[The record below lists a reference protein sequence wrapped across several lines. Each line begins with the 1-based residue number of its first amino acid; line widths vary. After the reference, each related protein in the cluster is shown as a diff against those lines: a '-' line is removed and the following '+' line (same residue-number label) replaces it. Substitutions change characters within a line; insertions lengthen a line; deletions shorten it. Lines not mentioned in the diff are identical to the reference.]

1 MKRPI
6 LIATLGYIIGIVWG
20 LSFKVV
26 LIFCS
31 IIAIC
36 MLIVEK
42 NKNILRIIK
51 LVINKKV
58 TILLLIFII
67 AGFIHIKFLEYD
79 YEKTYISLNN
89 VNIVGTIV
97 SEKKEKQYINE
108 YKLETEKINNIKLKK
123 KFILL
128 TKNKEIEYGN
138 KIKIEGTYIK
148 PSKSRNYKG
157 FDYSNYLKTENIYGT
172 IEQNGKIELI
182 KEKNINYLFMNL
194 YKVKNKIIKNINNK
208 FPEETR
214 GVFLGILLGDKNSVE
229 EDVKQNFS
237 DSSLSHILAVS
248 GTHISY
254 VIICISALL
263 KKIRIPKNIGK
274 VIASFFLFM
283 YLYLV
288 GFSVSATRAVIMST
302 IVTMQMLFYKKQD
315 TITTIAFSSMI
326 ILMNNPYSILN
337 IGFLLSYGGTIGIIV
352 FQNKIFIESE
362 KEDFFRRFKSNLKDI
377 CIVTISAQIIIMPIM
392 IYYFNTISF
401 TFIISNIIA
410 SLIIGPIIMIGLVVI
425 AISFFKIPII
435 SLIIKIYNILIVIL
449 MKTADIISKMP
460 ISKIYLRT
468 PTILEIE
475 IYYIIVISIIIL
487 INIIKSNR
495 KFIKKIIQRKVYYLK
510 NNLINNKNKILI
522 FISIISLISITSIR
536 IPKELKINFIDVGQ
550 GDSCLIT
557 TPQNKKVI
565 VDSGGSENYN
575 VGKNVLLPYL
585 LDKGITKIDYIMI
598 SHFDTDHCKGFEY
611 VLENI
616 KVKNVIISKQIET
629 SENFKQIMQ
638 IIKKKKI
645 KLIVVQKGDKIKL
658 DNFTTVDIISPQSEN
673 LADNMNDNSIVAK
686 FEAYNFSILF
696 TGDASEKIEKEL
708 IREKVNLKSDILKV
722 SHHGSKTGTSEE
734 FLKSV
739 RPKIALIGVGE
750 NNKFGHPTE
759 DVIRRLT
766 ENKVKIYR
774 TDTDGEISIKIKK
787 NKNIKIKK
795 HITN

>member
-6 LIATLGYIIGIVWG
+6 LIAALGYIIGIVWG

-67 AGFIHIKFLEYD
+67 AGFIHIKFLKYD
-79 YEKTYISLNN
+79 YEKIYISLEN

-97 SEKKEKQYINE
+97 SSKKEKQYINE
-108 YKLETEKINNIKLKK
+108 YKIETEKINNIKLKK

-138 KIKIEGTYIK
+138 KIKLEGTYIK
-148 PSKSRNYKG
+148 PSKSRNYRG

-182 KEKNINYLFMNL
+182 KEKNINYFFIIL

-214 GVFLGILLGDKNSVE
+214 GVFLGILLGDKSSIE
-229 EDVKQNFS
+229 ENVRQNFA

-254 VIICISALL
+254 VVICISVLFKKL
-263 KKIRIPKNIGK
+263 KLNKNIRK
-274 VIASFFLFM
+274 VLTSLVLFM

-288 GFSVSATRAVIMST
+288 DFSASATRAVIMSN
-302 IVTMQMLFYKKQD
+302 IVILQMLFYRKQD
-315 TITTIAFSSMI
+315 TITTITFSSII
-326 ILMNNPYSILN
+326 ILINNPYAILN
-337 IGFLLSYGGTIGIIV
+337 IGFLLSYGGTIGIILFV
-352 FQNKIFIESE
+352 NKISIES
-362 KEDFFRRFKSNLKDI
+362 KEDFFQRFKSYLKDI
-377 CIVTISAQIIIMPIM
+377 CIVTISAQTIIMPII

-410 SLIIGPIIMIGLVVI
+410 SLIIGPIIMIGLVII

-435 SLIIKIYNILIVIL
+435 SLIIRFYNILIVIL
-449 MKTADIISKMP
+449 VKTADIISKIP
-460 ISKIYLRT
+460 ISKIYLKT
-468 PTILEIE
+468 PTTLEIIFYYSVVFLIALL
-475 IYYIIVISIIIL
+475 IYIK
-487 INIIKSNR
+487 KSNR
-495 KFIKKIIQRKVYYLK
+495 KFIKKTIQIDIYNLK
-510 NNLINNKNKILI
+510 NFFINNRNKVLI
-522 FISIISLISITSIR
+522 FISIVSLISITSIK

-565 VDSGGSENYN
+565 VDSGGSESYD

-585 LDKGITKIDYIMI
+585 LDKRITKIDYIMI

-616 KVKNVIISKQIET
+616 KVKNVIISKQSET
-629 SENFKQIMQ
+629 SESFKQIMK
-638 IIKKKKI
+638 IIRKKRI
-645 KLIVVQKGDKIKL
+645 NLIIVQKGTKIKI
-658 DNFTTVDIISPQSEN
+658 DNFTTVDILSPQSEN
-673 LADNMNDNSIVAK
+673 IADNMNDNSIVAK

-708 IREKVNLKSDILKV
+708 IKEKINLKSDILKV

-739 RPKIALIGVGE
+739 KPKIALIGVGE
-750 NNKFGHPTE
+750 NNKFGHPTK
-759 DVIRRLT
+759 DVIKRLT
-766 ENKVKIYR
+766 ENKIKIYR
-774 TDTDGEISIKIKK
+774 TDTDGEIRIKIKK
-787 NKNIKIKK
+787 SKNIKIKK

>member
-6 LIATLGYIIGIVWG
+6 LIAALGYIIGIVWG

-67 AGFIHIKFLEYD
+67 AGFIHIKFLKYD
-79 YEKTYISLNN
+79 YEKIYISLEN

-97 SEKKEKQYINE
+97 SSKKEKQYINE
-108 YKLETEKINNIKLKK
+108 YKIETEKINNIKLKK

-138 KIKIEGTYIK
+138 KIKLEGTYIK
-148 PSKSRNYKG
+148 PSESRNYRG
-157 FDYSNYLKTENIYGT
+157 FDYSNHLKTENIYGT

-182 KEKNINYLFMNL
+182 KEKNINYLFINL

-214 GVFLGILLGDKNSVE
+214 GVVLGILLGDKSSIE
-229 EDVKQNFS
+229 EDVRQNFA

-254 VIICISALL
+254 VIICISVLFKKL
-263 KKIRIPKNIGK
+263 KLNKNIRK
-274 VIASFFLFM
+274 VLTSLVLFM

-288 GFSVSATRAVIMST
+288 DFSASATRAVIMSN
-302 IVTMQMLFYKKQD
+302 IVILQMLFYRKQD
-315 TITTIAFSSMI
+315 TITTIAFSSII
-326 ILMNNPYSILN
+326 ILINNPYAILN
-337 IGFLLSYGGTIGIIV
+337 IGFLLSYGGTIGIILFV
-352 FQNKIFIESE
+352 NKISIES
-362 KEDFFRRFKSNLKDI
+362 KEDFFQRFKSYLKDI
-377 CIVTISAQIIIMPIM
+377 CIVTISAQTIIMPII

-410 SLIIGPIIMIGLVVI
+410 SLIIGPIIMIGLVII

-435 SLIIKIYNILIVIL
+435 SLIIRFYNILIVIL
-449 MKTADIISKMP
+449 VKTADIISKIP
-460 ISKIYLRT
+460 ISKIYLKT
-468 PTILEIE
+468 PTTLEIIFYYSVVFLIALL
-475 IYYIIVISIIIL
+475 IYIK
-487 INIIKSNR
+487 KSNR
-495 KFIKKIIQRKVYYLK
+495 KFIKKTIQIDIYNLK
-510 NNLINNKNKILI
+510 NFFINNRNKVLI
-522 FISIISLISITSIR
+522 FISIISLISITSIK

-565 VDSGGSENYN
+565 VDSGGSESYD

-585 LDKGITKIDYIMI
+585 LDKRITKIDYIMI

-611 VLENI
+611 VLENL
-616 KVKNVIISKQIET
+616 KVKNVIISKQSET
-629 SENFKQIMQ
+629 SENFKQIMK
-638 IIKKKKI
+638 IIRKKRI
-645 KLIVVQKGDKIKL
+645 NLIVVQKGSKIKI

-673 LADNMNDNSIVAK
+673 IADNMNDNSIVAK
-686 FEAYNFSILF
+686 LEAYNFSILF

-708 IREKVNLKSDILKV
+708 IKEKINLKSDILKV

-739 RPKIALIGVGE
+739 KPKIALIGVGE

-759 DVIRRLT
+759 DVIKRLT

-774 TDTDGEISIKIKK
+774 TDRNGEISIKIKK

>member
-6 LIATLGYIIGIVWG
+6 LIAALGYIIGIVWG

-42 NKNILRIIK
+42 NKNILRIIN

-67 AGFIHIKFLEYD
+67 AGFIHIKFLKYD
-79 YEKTYISLNN
+79 YEKIYISLEN

-97 SEKKEKQYINE
+97 SSKKEKQYINE
-108 YKLETEKINNIKLKK
+108 YKIETEKINNIKLKK

-138 KIKIEGTYIK
+138 KIRLEGTYIK
-148 PSKSRNYKG
+148 PSKSRNYRG

-182 KEKNINYLFMNL
+182 KEKNINYLFINL

-214 GVFLGILLGDKNSVE
+214 GVVLGILLGDKSSIE
-229 EDVKQNFS
+229 EDVRQNFA

-254 VIICISALL
+254 VVICISVLFKKL
-263 KKIRIPKNIGK
+263 KLNKNIRK
-274 VIASFFLFM
+274 VLTSLVLFM

-288 GFSVSATRAVIMST
+288 DFSVSATRAVIMST
-302 IVTMQMLFYKKQD
+302 IVIMQMLFYRKQD
-315 TITTIAFSSMI
+315 TITTIAFSSII
-326 ILMNNPYSILN
+326 ILINNPYSILN
-337 IGFLLSYGGTIGIIV
+337 IGFLLSYGGTIGIILFV
-352 FQNKIFIESE
+352 NRISIES
-362 KEDFFRRFKSNLKDI
+362 KEDFFQRFKSYLKDI
-377 CIVTISAQIIIMPIM
+377 CIVTISAQTIIMPII

-410 SLIIGPIIMIGLVVI
+410 SLIIGPIIMIGLVII

-435 SLIIKIYNILIVIL
+435 SLIIRFYNILIVIL
-449 MKTADIISKMP
+449 VRTADIISKIPM
-460 ISKIYLRT
+460 SKIYLKT
-468 PTILEIE
+468 PTTLEIIFYYSVVFLIALL
-475 IYYIIVISIIIL
+475 IYIK
-487 INIIKSNR
+487 KSNR
-495 KFIKKIIQRKVYYLK
+495 KFIKKTIQIDIYNLK
-510 NNLINNKNKILI
+510 NFFINNRNKVLI
-522 FISIISLISITSIR
+522 FISIVSLISITSIK

-565 VDSGGSENYN
+565 VDSGGSESYD

-585 LDKGITKIDYIMI
+585 LDKRITKIDYIMI

-616 KVKNVIISKQIET
+616 KVKNVIISKQSET
-629 SENFKQIMQ
+629 SENFKQIMK
-638 IIKKKKI
+638 IIRKKRINLIIVQKETKI
-645 KLIVVQKGDKIKL
+645 KI
-658 DNFTTVDIISPQSEN
+658 DNFTTVDILSPQSEN
-673 LADNMNDNSIVAK
+673 IADNMNDNSIVAK

-708 IREKVNLKSDILKV
+708 IKEKINLKSDILKV

-739 RPKIALIGVGE
+739 KPKIALIGVGE
-750 NNKFGHPTE
+750 NNKFGHPTK
-759 DVIRRLT
+759 DVIKRLT
-766 ENKVKIYR
+766 ENKIKIYR
-774 TDTDGEISIKIKK
+774 TDTDGEIRIKIKK
-787 NKNIKIKK
+787 SKNIKIKK

>member
-6 LIATLGYIIGIVWG
+6 LIAALGYIIGIVWG

-42 NKNILRIIK
+42 NKNILRIIN

-67 AGFIHIKFLEYD
+67 AGFIHIKFLKYD
-79 YEKTYISLNN
+79 YEKIYISLEN

-97 SEKKEKQYINE
+97 SSKKEKQYINE
-108 YKLETEKINNIKLKK
+108 YKIETEKINNIKLKK

-138 KIKIEGTYIK
+138 KIKLEGTYIK
-148 PSKSRNYKG
+148 PSKSRNYRG

-182 KEKNINYLFMNL
+182 KEKNINYLFINL

-214 GVFLGILLGDKNSVE
+214 GVVLGILLGDKSSIE
-229 EDVKQNFS
+229 EDVRQNFA

-254 VIICISALL
+254 VVICISVLFKKL
-263 KKIRIPKNIGK
+263 KLNKNIRK
-274 VIASFFLFM
+274 VLTSLVLFM

-288 GFSVSATRAVIMST
+288 DFSVSATRAVIMST
-302 IVTMQMLFYKKQD
+302 IVIMQMLFYRKQD
-315 TITTIAFSSMI
+315 TITTIAFSSII
-326 ILMNNPYSILN
+326 ILINNPYSILN
-337 IGFLLSYGGTIGIIV
+337 IGFLLSYGGTIGIILFV
-352 FQNKIFIESE
+352 NRISIES
-362 KEDFFRRFKSNLKDI
+362 KEDFFQRFKSYLKDI
-377 CIVTISAQIIIMPIM
+377 CIVTISAQTIIMPII

-410 SLIIGPIIMIGLVVI
+410 SLIIGPIIMIGLVII

-435 SLIIKIYNILIVIL
+435 SLIIRFYNILIVIL
-449 MKTADIISKMP
+449 VRTADIISKIPM
-460 ISKIYLRT
+460 SKIYLKT
-468 PTILEIE
+468 PTTLEIIFYYSVVFLIALL
-475 IYYIIVISIIIL
+475 IYIK
-487 INIIKSNR
+487 KSNR
-495 KFIKKIIQRKVYYLK
+495 KFIKKTIQIDIYNLK
-510 NNLINNKNKILI
+510 NFFINNRNKVLI
-522 FISIISLISITSIR
+522 FISIVSLISITSIK

-565 VDSGGSENYN
+565 VDSGGSESYD

-585 LDKGITKIDYIMI
+585 LDKRITKIDYIMI

-616 KVKNVIISKQIET
+616 KVKNVIISKQSET
-629 SENFKQIMQ
+629 SENFKQIMK
-638 IIKKKKI
+638 IIRKKRINLIIVQKETKI
-645 KLIVVQKGDKIKL
+645 KI
-658 DNFTTVDIISPQSEN
+658 DNFTTVDILSPQSEN
-673 LADNMNDNSIVAK
+673 IADNMNDNSIVAK

-708 IREKVNLKSDILKV
+708 IKEKINLKSDILKV

-739 RPKIALIGVGE
+739 KPKIALIGVGE
-750 NNKFGHPTE
+750 NNKFGHPTK
-759 DVIRRLT
+759 DVIKRLT
-766 ENKVKIYR
+766 ENKIKIYR
-774 TDTDGEISIKIKK
+774 TDTDGEIRIKIKK
-787 NKNIKIKK
+787 SKNIKIKK

>member
-6 LIATLGYIIGIVWG
+6 LIAALGYIIGIVWG

-67 AGFIHIKFLEYD
+67 AGFIHIKFLKYD
-79 YEKTYISLNN
+79 YEKIYISLEN

-97 SEKKEKQYINE
+97 SSKKEKQYINE
-108 YKLETEKINNIKLKK
+108 YKIETEKINNIKLKK

-138 KIKIEGTYIK
+138 KIKLEGTYIK
-148 PSKSRNYKG
+148 PSKSRNYRG

-182 KEKNINYLFMNL
+182 KEKNINYLFINL

-214 GVFLGILLGDKNSVE
+214 GVFLGILLGDKSSIE
-229 EDVKQNFS
+229 EDVRQNFA

-254 VIICISALL
+254 VVICISVLFKKL
-263 KKIRIPKNIGK
+263 KLNKNIRK
-274 VIASFFLFM
+274 VLTSLVLFM

-288 GFSVSATRAVIMST
+288 DFSVSATRAVIMST
-302 IVTMQMLFYKKQD
+302 IVIMQMLFYRKQD
-315 TITTIAFSSMI
+315 TITTIAFSSII
-326 ILMNNPYSILN
+326 ILINNPYSILN
-337 IGFLLSYGGTIGIIV
+337 IGFLLSYGGTIGIILFV
-352 FQNKIFIESE
+352 NRISIES
-362 KEDFFRRFKSNLKDI
+362 KEDFFQRFKSYLKDI
-377 CIVTISAQIIIMPIM
+377 CIVTISAQTIIMPII

-410 SLIIGPIIMIGLVVI
+410 SLIIGPIIMIGLVII

-435 SLIIKIYNILIVIL
+435 SLIIRFYNILLVIL
-449 MKTADIISKMP
+449 VRTADIISKIPM
-460 ISKIYLRT
+460 SKIYLKT
-468 PTILEIE
+468 PTTLEIIFYYSVVFLIALL
-475 IYYIIVISIIIL
+475 IYIK
-487 INIIKSNR
+487 KSNR
-495 KFIKKIIQRKVYYLK
+495 KFIKKTIQIDIYNLK
-510 NNLINNKNKILI
+510 NFFINNRNKVLI
-522 FISIISLISITSIR
+522 FISIVSLISITSIK

-565 VDSGGSENYN
+565 VDSGGSESYD

-585 LDKGITKIDYIMI
+585 LDKRITKIDYIMI

-611 VLENI
+611 VLENL
-616 KVKNVIISKQIET
+616 KVKNVIISKQSET
-629 SENFKQIMQ
+629 SENFKQIMK
-638 IIKKKKI
+638 IIRKKRI
-645 KLIVVQKGDKIKL
+645 NLIVVQKGSKIKI
-658 DNFTTVDIISPQSEN
+658 DNFTTVDIISPHSEN
-673 LADNMNDNSIVAK
+673 IADNMNDNSIVAK
-686 FEAYNFSILF
+686 LEAYNFSILF

-708 IREKVNLKSDILKV
+708 IKEKINLKSDILKV

-739 RPKIALIGVGE
+739 KPKIALIGVGE
-750 NNKFGHPTE
+750 NNKFGHPTK
-759 DVIRRLT
+759 DVIKRLT

-774 TDTDGEISIKIKK
+774 TDTDGEIRIKIKK
-787 NKNIKIKK
+787 SKNIKIKK

>member
-6 LIATLGYIIGIVWG
+6 LIAALGYIIGIVWG

-31 IIAIC
+31 IIAIS

-79 YEKTYISLNN
+79 YEKIYISLEN

-97 SEKKEKQYINE
+97 SSKKEKQYINE
-108 YKLETEKINNIKLKK
+108 YKIETEKINNIKLKK

-138 KIKIEGTYIK
+138 KIKLEGTYIK
-148 PSKSRNYKG
+148 PSKSRNYRG

-182 KEKNINYLFMNL
+182 KEKNTNYLFINL

-208 FPEETR
+208 FPKETR
-214 GVFLGILLGDKNSVE
+214 GVFLGILLGDKNSIE
-229 EDVKQNFS
+229 EDVRQNFA

-254 VIICISALL
+254 VVICISVLFKKL
-263 KKIRIPKNIGK
+263 KLNKNIRK
-274 VIASFFLFM
+274 VLTSLVLFM

-288 GFSVSATRAVIMST
+288 DFSVSATRAVIMSN
-302 IVTMQMLFYKKQD
+302 IVILQMLFYRKQD
-315 TITTIAFSSMI
+315 TITTIALSSII
-326 ILMNNPYSILN
+326 ILINNPYSILN
-337 IGFLLSYGGTIGIIV
+337 IGFLLSYGGTIGIILFV
-352 FQNKIFIESE
+352 NKISIES
-362 KEDFFRRFKSNLKDI
+362 KEVFFQRFKSYLKDI
-377 CIVTISAQIIIMPIM
+377 CIVTISAQTIIIPII

-410 SLIIGPIIMIGLVVI
+410 SLIIGPIIMVGLVII

-435 SLIIKIYNILIVIL
+435 SLIIKIYNILIAIL
-449 MKTADIISKMP
+449 MKTADIISKIP
-460 ISKIYLRT
+460 ISKIYLKT
-468 PTILEIE
+468 PTTLEIIFYYSVVFFIVLL
-475 IYYIIVISIIIL
+475 IYIK
-487 INIIKSNR
+487 KSNR
-495 KFIKKIIQRKVYYLK
+495 KFIKKIIQIDIYNLK
-510 NNLINNKNKILI
+510 SFFINNRNKVLI
-522 FISIISLISITSIR
+522 FISIISLISITSIK

-565 VDSGGSENYN
+565 VDSGGSESYD

-585 LDKGITKIDYIMI
+585 LDKRITNIDYIMI

-616 KVKNVIISKQIET
+616 KVKNVIISKQSEA
-629 SENFKQIMQ
+629 SENFKQIMK
-638 IIKKKKI
+638 IIRKKRI
-645 KLIVVQKGDKIKL
+645 NLIIVQKGSKIKI
-658 DNFTTVDIISPQSEN
+658 DNFTTVNIISPQSEN
-673 LADNMNDNSIVAK
+673 IADNMNDNSIVAK
-686 FEAYNFSILF
+686 LEAYNFSILF

-708 IREKVNLKSDILKV
+708 IKEKINLKSDILKV
-722 SHHGSKTGTSEE
+722 SHHGSRTGTSEE

-739 RPKIALIGVGE
+739 KPKIALIGVGE

-759 DVIRRLT
+759 DVIKRLT

-774 TDTDGEISIKIKK
+774 SDTDGEISIKIKK

>member
-6 LIATLGYIIGIVWG
+6 LIAALGYIIGIVWG

-67 AGFIHIKFLEYD
+67 AGFIHIKFLKYD
-79 YEKTYISLNN
+79 YEKIYISLEN

-97 SEKKEKQYINE
+97 SSKKEKQYINE
-108 YKLETEKINNIKLKK
+108 YKIETEKINNIKLKK

-138 KIKIEGTYIK
+138 KIKLEGTYIK
-148 PSKSRNYKG
+148 PSKSRNYRG

-182 KEKNINYLFMNL
+182 KEKNINYFFIIL

-214 GVFLGILLGDKNSVE
+214 GVFLGILLGDKSSIE
-229 EDVKQNFS
+229 ENVRQNFA

-254 VIICISALL
+254 VVICISVLFKKL
-263 KKIRIPKNIGK
+263 KLNKNIRK
-274 VIASFFLFM
+274 VLTSLVLFM

-288 GFSVSATRAVIMST
+288 DFSASATRAVIMSN
-302 IVTMQMLFYKKQD
+302 IVILQMLFYRKQD
-315 TITTIAFSSMI
+315 TITTITFSSII
-326 ILMNNPYSILN
+326 ILINNPYAILN
-337 IGFLLSYGGTIGIIV
+337 IGFLLSYGGTIGIILFV
-352 FQNKIFIESE
+352 NKISIES
-362 KEDFFRRFKSNLKDI
+362 KEDFFQRFKSYLKDI
-377 CIVTISAQIIIMPIM
+377 CIVTISAQTIIMPII

-410 SLIIGPIIMIGLVVI
+410 SLIIGPIIMIGLVII

-435 SLIIKIYNILIVIL
+435 SLIIRFYNILIVIL
-449 MKTADIISKMP
+449 VKTADIISKIP
-460 ISKIYLRT
+460 ISKIYLKT
-468 PTILEIE
+468 PTTLEIIFYYSVVFLIALL
-475 IYYIIVISIIIL
+475 IYIK
-487 INIIKSNR
+487 KSNR
-495 KFIKKIIQRKVYYLK
+495 KFIKKTIQIDIYNLK
-510 NNLINNKNKILI
+510 DFFINNRNKVLI
-522 FISIISLISITSIR
+522 FISIVSLISITSIK

-565 VDSGGSENYN
+565 VDSGGSESYD

-585 LDKGITKIDYIMI
+585 LDKRITKIDYIMI

-611 VLENI
+611 ILENI
-616 KVKNVIISKQIET
+616 KVKNVIISKQSET
-629 SENFKQIMQ
+629 SENFKQIMK
-638 IIKKKKI
+638 IIRKKRI
-645 KLIVVQKGDKIKL
+645 NLIIVQKGTKIKI
-658 DNFTTVDIISPQSEN
+658 DNFTTVDILSPQSEN
-673 LADNMNDNSIVAK
+673 IADNMNDNSIVAK

-708 IREKVNLKSDILKV
+708 IKEKINLKSDILKV

-739 RPKIALIGVGE
+739 KPKIALIGVGE
-750 NNKFGHPTE
+750 NNKFGHPTK
-759 DVIRRLT
+759 DVIKRLT
-766 ENKVKIYR
+766 ENKIKIYR
-774 TDTDGEISIKIKK
+774 TDTDGEIRIKIKK
-787 NKNIKIKK
+787 SKNIKIKK

>member
-6 LIATLGYIIGIVWG
+6 LIAALGYIIGIVWG

-67 AGFIHIKFLEYD
+67 AGFIHIKFLKYD
-79 YEKTYISLNN
+79 YEKIYISLEN

-97 SEKKEKQYINE
+97 SSKKEKQYINE
-108 YKLETEKINNIKLKK
+108 YKIETEKINNIKLKK

-138 KIKIEGTYIK
+138 KIKLEGTYIK
-148 PSKSRNYKG
+148 PSKSRNYRG

-182 KEKNINYLFMNL
+182 KEKNINYFFIIL

-214 GVFLGILLGDKNSVE
+214 GVFLGILLGDKNSIE
-229 EDVKQNFS
+229 EDVRQNFA

-254 VIICISALL
+254 VVICISVLFKKL
-263 KKIRIPKNIGK
+263 KLNKNIRK
-274 VIASFFLFM
+274 VLTSLVLFM

-288 GFSVSATRAVIMST
+288 DFSASATRAVIMSN
-302 IVTMQMLFYKKQD
+302 IVILQMLFYRKQD
-315 TITTIAFSSMI
+315 TITTIAFSSII
-326 ILMNNPYSILN
+326 ILINNPYAILN
-337 IGFLLSYGGTIGIIV
+337 IGFLLSYGGTIGIILFV
-352 FQNKIFIESE
+352 NKISTES
-362 KEDFFRRFKSNLKDI
+362 KEDFFQRFKSYLKDI
-377 CIVTISAQIIIMPIM
+377 CIVTISAQTIIMPII

-410 SLIIGPIIMIGLVVI
+410 SLIIGPIIMIGLVII

-435 SLIIKIYNILIVIL
+435 SLIIRFYNILIVIL
-449 MKTADIISKMP
+449 VKTADIISKIP
-460 ISKIYLRT
+460 ISKIYLKT
-468 PTILEIE
+468 PTTLEIIFYYSVVFLIALL
-475 IYYIIVISIIIL
+475 IYIK
-487 INIIKSNR
+487 KSNR
-495 KFIKKIIQRKVYYLK
+495 KFIKKTIQIDIYNLK
-510 NNLINNKNKILI
+510 NFFINNRNKVLI
-522 FISIISLISITSIR
+522 FISIVSLISITSIK

-565 VDSGGSENYN
+565 VDSGGSESYD

-585 LDKGITKIDYIMI
+585 LDKRITKIDYIMI

-611 VLENI
+611 VLENL
-616 KVKNVIISKQIET
+616 KVKNVIISKQSET
-629 SENFKQIMQ
+629 SENFKQIMK
-638 IIKKKKI
+638 IIRKKRI
-645 KLIVVQKGDKIKL
+645 NLIVVQKGSKIKI
-658 DNFTTVDIISPQSEN
+658 DNFTTVDIISPHSEN
-673 LADNMNDNSIVAK
+673 IADNMNDNSIVAK
-686 FEAYNFSILF
+686 LEAYNFSILF

-708 IREKVNLKSDILKV
+708 IKEKINLKSDILKV

-739 RPKIALIGVGE
+739 KPKIALIGVGE

-759 DVIRRLT
+759 DVIKRLT

-774 TDTDGEISIKIKK
+774 TDRNGEISIKIKK

>member
-6 LIATLGYIIGIVWG
+6 LIAALGYIIGIVWG

-67 AGFIHIKFLEYD
+67 AGFIHIKFLKYD
-79 YEKTYISLNN
+79 YEKIYISLEN

-97 SEKKEKQYINE
+97 SSKKEKQYINE
-108 YKLETEKINNIKLKK
+108 YKIETEKINNIKLKK

-138 KIKIEGTYIK
+138 KIKLEGTYIK
-148 PSKSRNYKG
+148 PSKSRNYRG

-182 KEKNINYLFMNL
+182 KEKNINYLFINL

-214 GVFLGILLGDKNSVE
+214 GVVLGILLGDKSSIE
-229 EDVKQNFS
+229 EDVRQNFA

-254 VIICISALL
+254 VVICISVLFKKL
-263 KKIRIPKNIGK
+263 KLNKNIRK
-274 VIASFFLFM
+274 VLTSLVLFM

-288 GFSVSATRAVIMST
+288 DFSVSATRAVIMST
-302 IVTMQMLFYKKQD
+302 IVIMQMLFYRKQD
-315 TITTIAFSSMI
+315 TITTIAFSSII
-326 ILMNNPYSILN
+326 ILINNPYSILN
-337 IGFLLSYGGTIGIIV
+337 IGFLLSYGGTIGIILFV
-352 FQNKIFIESE
+352 NRISIES
-362 KEDFFRRFKSNLKDI
+362 KEDFFQRFKSYLKDI
-377 CIVTISAQIIIMPIM
+377 CIVTISAQTIIMPII

-410 SLIIGPIIMIGLVVI
+410 SLIIGPIIMIGLVII

-435 SLIIKIYNILIVIL
+435 SLIIRFYNILIVIL
-449 MKTADIISKMP
+449 VRTADIISKIPM
-460 ISKIYLRT
+460 SKIYLKT
-468 PTILEIE
+468 PTTLEIIFYYSVVFLIALL
-475 IYYIIVISIIIL
+475 IYIK
-487 INIIKSNR
+487 KSNR
-495 KFIKKIIQRKVYYLK
+495 KFIKKTIQIDIYNLK
-510 NNLINNKNKILI
+510 NFFINNRNKVLI
-522 FISIISLISITSIR
+522 FISIVSLISITSIK

-565 VDSGGSENYN
+565 VDSGGSESYD

-585 LDKGITKIDYIMI
+585 LDKRITKIDYIMI

-616 KVKNVIISKQIET
+616 KVKNVIISKQCET
-629 SENFKQIMQ
+629 SENFKQIMK
-638 IIKKKKI
+638 IIRKKRINLIIVQKETKI
-645 KLIVVQKGDKIKL
+645 KI
-658 DNFTTVDIISPQSEN
+658 DNFTTVDILSPQSEN
-673 LADNMNDNSIVAK
+673 IADNMNDNSIVAK

-708 IREKVNLKSDILKV
+708 IKEKINLKSDILKV

-739 RPKIALIGVGE
+739 KPKIALIGVGE
-750 NNKFGHPTE
+750 NNKFGHPTK
-759 DVIRRLT
+759 DVIKRLT
-766 ENKVKIYR
+766 ENKIKIYR
-774 TDTDGEISIKIKK
+774 TDTDGEIRIKIKK
-787 NKNIKIKK
+787 SKNIKIKK

>member
-6 LIATLGYIIGIVWG
+6 LIAALGYIIGIVWG

-67 AGFIHIKFLEYD
+67 AGFIHIKFLKYD
-79 YEKTYISLNN
+79 YEKIYISLEN

-97 SEKKEKQYINE
+97 SSKKEKQYINE
-108 YKLETEKINNIKLKK
+108 YKIETEKINNIKLKK

-138 KIKIEGTYIK
+138 KIKLEGTYIK
-148 PSKSRNYKG
+148 PSKSRNYRG

-182 KEKNINYLFMNL
+182 KEKNINYLFINL

-214 GVFLGILLGDKNSVE
+214 GVVLGILLGDKSSIE
-229 EDVKQNFS
+229 EDVRQNFA

-254 VIICISALL
+254 VVICISVLFKKL
-263 KKIRIPKNIGK
+263 KLNKNIRK
-274 VIASFFLFM
+274 VLTSLVLFM

-288 GFSVSATRAVIMST
+288 DFSVSATRAVIMST
-302 IVTMQMLFYKKQD
+302 IVIMQMLFYRKQD
-315 TITTIAFSSMI
+315 TITTIAFSSII
-326 ILMNNPYSILN
+326 ILINNPYSILN
-337 IGFLLSYGGTIGIIV
+337 IGFLLSYGGTIGIILFV
-352 FQNKIFIESE
+352 NRISIES
-362 KEDFFRRFKSNLKDI
+362 KEDFFQRFKRYLKDI
-377 CIVTISAQIIIMPIM
+377 CIVTISAQTIIMPII

-410 SLIIGPIIMIGLVVI
+410 SLIIGPIIMIGLVII

-435 SLIIKIYNILIVIL
+435 SLIIRFYNILIVIL
-449 MKTADIISKMP
+449 VRTADIISKIPM
-460 ISKIYLRT
+460 SKIYLKT
-468 PTILEIE
+468 PTTLEIIFYYSVVFLIALL
-475 IYYIIVISIIIL
+475 IYIK
-487 INIIKSNR
+487 KSNR
-495 KFIKKIIQRKVYYLK
+495 KFIKKTIQIDIYNLK
-510 NNLINNKNKILI
+510 NFFINNRNKVLI
-522 FISIISLISITSIR
+522 FISIVSLISITSIK

-565 VDSGGSENYN
+565 VDSGGSESYD

-585 LDKGITKIDYIMI
+585 LDKRITKIDYIMI

-616 KVKNVIISKQIET
+616 KVKNVIISKQSET
-629 SENFKQIMQ
+629 SENFKQIMK
-638 IIKKKKI
+638 IIRKKRI
-645 KLIVVQKGDKIKL
+645 NLIIVQKGSKIKI
-658 DNFTTVDIISPQSEN
+658 DNFTTVDILSPQSEN
-673 LADNMNDNSIVAK
+673 IADNMNDNSIVAK

-708 IREKVNLKSDILKV
+708 IKEKINLKSDILKV

-739 RPKIALIGVGE
+739 KPKIALIGVGE
-750 NNKFGHPTE
+750 NNKFGHPTK
-759 DVIRRLT
+759 DVIKRLT
-766 ENKVKIYR
+766 ENKIKIYR
-774 TDTDGEISIKIKK
+774 TDTDGEIRIKIKK
-787 NKNIKIKK
+787 SKNIKIKK

>member
-6 LIATLGYIIGIVWG
+6 LIAALGYIIGIVWG

-42 NKNILRIIK
+42 NKNILRIIN

-67 AGFIHIKFLEYD
+67 AGFIHIKFLKYD
-79 YEKTYISLNN
+79 YEKIYISLEN

-97 SEKKEKQYINE
+97 SSKKEKQYINE
-108 YKLETEKINNIKLKK
+108 YKIETEKINNIKLKK

-138 KIKIEGTYIK
+138 KIKLEGTYIK
-148 PSKSRNYKG
+148 PSKSRNYRG

-182 KEKNINYLFMNL
+182 KEKNINYLFINL

-214 GVFLGILLGDKNSVE
+214 GVFLGILLGDKSSIE
-229 EDVKQNFS
+229 EDVRQNFA

-254 VIICISALL
+254 VVICISVLFKKL
-263 KKIRIPKNIGK
+263 KLNKNIRK
-274 VIASFFLFM
+274 VLTSLVLFM

-288 GFSVSATRAVIMST
+288 DFSASATRAVIMSN
-302 IVTMQMLFYKKQD
+302 IVILQMLFYRKQD
-315 TITTIAFSSMI
+315 TITTIAFSSII
-326 ILMNNPYSILN
+326 ILINNPYSILN
-337 IGFLLSYGGTIGIIV
+337 IGFLLSYGGTIGIILFV
-352 FQNKIFIESE
+352 NRISIES
-362 KEDFFRRFKSNLKDI
+362 KEDFFQRFKSYLKDI
-377 CIVTISAQIIIMPIM
+377 CIVTISAQTIIMPII

-410 SLIIGPIIMIGLVVI
+410 SLIIGPIIMIGLVIIV
-425 AISFFKIPII
+425 ISFFKIPII
-435 SLIIKIYNILIVIL
+435 SLIIRFYNILIVIL
-449 MKTADIISKMP
+449 VRTADIISKIPM
-460 ISKIYLRT
+460 SKIYLKT
-468 PTILEIE
+468 PTTLEIIFYYSVVFLIALL
-475 IYYIIVISIIIL
+475 IYIK
-487 INIIKSNR
+487 KSNR
-495 KFIKKIIQRKVYYLK
+495 KFIKKTIQIDIYNLK
-510 NNLINNKNKILI
+510 NFFINNRNKVLI
-522 FISIISLISITSIR
+522 FISIVSLISITSIK

-565 VDSGGSENYN
+565 VDSGGSESYD

-585 LDKGITKIDYIMI
+585 LDKRITKIDYIMI

-616 KVKNVIISKQIET
+616 KVKNVIISKQSET
-629 SENFKQIMQ
+629 SENFKQIMK
-638 IIKKKKI
+638 IIRKKRINLIIVQKETKI
-645 KLIVVQKGDKIKL
+645 KI
-658 DNFTTVDIISPQSEN
+658 DNFTTVDILSPQSEN
-673 LADNMNDNSIVAK
+673 IADNMNDNSIVAK

-708 IREKVNLKSDILKV
+708 IKEKINLKSDILKV

-739 RPKIALIGVGE
+739 KPKIALIGVGE

-759 DVIRRLT
+759 DVIKRLT

-774 TDTDGEISIKIKK
+774 TDRNGEISIKIKK

>member
-6 LIATLGYIIGIVWG
+6 LIAALGYIIGIVWG

-42 NKNILRIIK
+42 NKNILRIIN

-67 AGFIHIKFLEYD
+67 AGFIHIKFLKYD
-79 YEKTYISLNN
+79 YEKIYISLEN

-97 SEKKEKQYINE
+97 SSKKEKQYINE
-108 YKLETEKINNIKLKK
+108 YKIETEKINNIKLKK

-138 KIKIEGTYIK
+138 KIKLEGTYIK

-182 KEKNINYLFMNL
+182 KEKNINYFFIIL

-214 GVFLGILLGDKNSVE
+214 GLFLGILLGDKSSIE
-229 EDVKQNFS
+229 ENVRQNFA

-254 VIICISALL
+254 VVICISVLFKKL
-263 KKIRIPKNIGK
+263 KLNKNIRK
-274 VIASFFLFM
+274 VLTSLVLFM

-288 GFSVSATRAVIMST
+288 DFSVSATRAVIMST
-302 IVTMQMLFYKKQD
+302 IVIMQMLFYRKQD
-315 TITTIAFSSMI
+315 TITTIAFSSII
-326 ILMNNPYSILN
+326 ILINNPYSILN
-337 IGFLLSYGGTIGIIV
+337 IGFLLSYGGTIGIILFV
-352 FQNKIFIESE
+352 NRISIES
-362 KEDFFRRFKSNLKDI
+362 KEDFFQRFKSYLKDI
-377 CIVTISAQIIIMPIM
+377 CIVTISAQTIIMPII

-410 SLIIGPIIMIGLVVI
+410 SLIIGPIIMIGLVII

-435 SLIIKIYNILIVIL
+435 SLIIRFYNILIVIL
-449 MKTADIISKMP
+449 VRTADIISKIPM
-460 ISKIYLRT
+460 SKIYLKT
-468 PTILEIE
+468 PTTLEIIFYYSVVFLIALL
-475 IYYIIVISIIIL
+475 IYIK
-487 INIIKSNR
+487 KSNR
-495 KFIKKIIQRKVYYLK
+495 KFIKKTIQIDIYNLK
-510 NNLINNKNKILI
+510 NFFINNRNKVLI
-522 FISIISLISITSIR
+522 FISIVSLISITSIK

-565 VDSGGSENYN
+565 VDSGGSESYD

-585 LDKGITKIDYIMI
+585 LDKRITKIDYIMI

-616 KVKNVIISKQIET
+616 KVKNVIISKQSET
-629 SENFKQIMQ
+629 SENFKQIMK
-638 IIKKKKI
+638 IIRKKRI
-645 KLIVVQKGDKIKL
+645 NLIIVQKGTKIKI
-658 DNFTTVDIISPQSEN
+658 DNFTTVDILSPQSEN
-673 LADNMNDNSIVAK
+673 IADNMNDNSIVAK

-708 IREKVNLKSDILKV
+708 IKEKINLKSDILKV

-739 RPKIALIGVGE
+739 KPKIALIGVGE
-750 NNKFGHPTE
+750 NNKFGHPTK
-759 DVIRRLT
+759 DVIKRLT
-766 ENKVKIYR
+766 ENKIKIYR
-774 TDTDGEISIKIKK
+774 TDTDGEIRIKIKK
-787 NKNIKIKK
+787 SKNIKIKK

>member
-6 LIATLGYIIGIVWG
+6 LIAALGYIIGIVWG

-67 AGFIHIKFLEYD
+67 AGFIHIKFLKYD
-79 YEKTYISLNN
+79 YEKIYISLEN

-97 SEKKEKQYINE
+97 SSKKEKQYINE
-108 YKLETEKINNIKLKK
+108 YKIETEKINNIKLKK

-138 KIKIEGTYIK
+138 KIKLEGTYIK
-148 PSKSRNYKG
+148 PSKSRNYRG

-182 KEKNINYLFMNL
+182 KEKNINYLFINL

-214 GVFLGILLGDKNSVE
+214 GVFLGILLGDKSSIE
-229 EDVKQNFS
+229 EDVRQNFA

-254 VIICISALL
+254 VVICISVLFKKL
-263 KKIRIPKNIGK
+263 KLNKNIRK
-274 VIASFFLFM
+274 VLTSLVLFM

-288 GFSVSATRAVIMST
+288 DFSVSATRAVIMST
-302 IVTMQMLFYKKQD
+302 IVIMQMLFYRKQD
-315 TITTIAFSSMI
+315 TITTIAFSSII
-326 ILMNNPYSILN
+326 ILINNPYSILN
-337 IGFLLSYGGTIGIIV
+337 IGFLLSYGGTIGIILFV
-352 FQNKIFIESE
+352 NRISIES
-362 KEDFFRRFKSNLKDI
+362 KEDFFQRFKSYLKDI
-377 CIVTISAQIIIMPIM
+377 CIVTISAQTIIMPII

-410 SLIIGPIIMIGLVVI
+410 SLIIGPIIMIGLVII

-435 SLIIKIYNILIVIL
+435 SLIIRFYNILIVIL
-449 MKTADIISKMP
+449 VRTADIISKIPM
-460 ISKIYLRT
+460 SKIYLKT
-468 PTILEIE
+468 PTTLEIMFYYSVVFLIALF
-475 IYYIIVISIIIL
+475 IYIK
-487 INIIKSNR
+487 KSNR
-495 KFIKKIIQRKVYYLK
+495 KFIKKTIQIDIYNLK
-510 NNLINNKNKILI
+510 NFFINNRNKVLI
-522 FISIISLISITSIR
+522 FISIVSLISITSIK

-565 VDSGGSENYN
+565 VDSGGSESYD

-585 LDKGITKIDYIMI
+585 LDKRITKIDYIMI

-616 KVKNVIISKQIET
+616 KVKNVIISKQSET
-629 SENFKQIMQ
+629 SENFKQIMK
-638 IIKKKKI
+638 IIRKKRINLIIVQKETKI
-645 KLIVVQKGDKIKL
+645 KI
-658 DNFTTVDIISPQSEN
+658 DNFTTVDILSPQSEN
-673 LADNMNDNSIVAK
+673 IADNMNDNSIVAK

-708 IREKVNLKSDILKV
+708 IKEKINLKSDILKV

-739 RPKIALIGVGE
+739 KPKIALIGVGE
-750 NNKFGHPTE
+750 NNKFGHPTK
-759 DVIRRLT
+759 DVIKRLT
-766 ENKVKIYR
+766 ENKIKIYR
-774 TDTDGEISIKIKK
+774 TDTDGEIRIKIKK
-787 NKNIKIKK
+787 SKNIKIKK

>member
-6 LIATLGYIIGIVWG
+6 LIAALGYIIGIVWG
-20 LSFKVV
+20 LYFKVV

-67 AGFIHIKFLEYD
+67 AGFIHIKFLKYD
-79 YEKTYISLNN
+79 YEKIYISLEN

-97 SEKKEKQYINE
+97 SSKKEKQYINE
-108 YKLETEKINNIKLKK
+108 YKIETEKINNIKLKK

-138 KIKIEGTYIK
+138 KIRLEGTYIK
-148 PSKSRNYKG
+148 PSKSRNYRG

-182 KEKNINYLFMNL
+182 KEKNINYLFINL

-214 GVFLGILLGDKNSVE
+214 GVFLGILLGDKNSIE
-229 EDVKQNFS
+229 EDVRQNFA

-254 VIICISALL
+254 VVICISVLFKKL
-263 KKIRIPKNIGK
+263 KLNKNIRK
-274 VIASFFLFM
+274 VLTSLVLFM

-288 GFSVSATRAVIMST
+288 DFSVSATRAVIMST
-302 IVTMQMLFYKKQD
+302 IVIMQMLFYRKQD
-315 TITTIAFSSMI
+315 TITTIAFSSII
-326 ILMNNPYSILN
+326 ILINNPYSILN
-337 IGFLLSYGGTIGIIV
+337 IGFLLSYGGTIGIILFV
-352 FQNKIFIESE
+352 NRISIES
-362 KEDFFRRFKSNLKDI
+362 KEDFFQRFKSYLKDI
-377 CIVTISAQIIIMPIM
+377 CIVTISAQTIIMPII

-410 SLIIGPIIMIGLVVI
+410 SLIIGPIIMIGLVII

-435 SLIIKIYNILIVIL
+435 SLIIRFYNILIVIL
-449 MKTADIISKMP
+449 VRTADIISKIPM
-460 ISKIYLRT
+460 SKIYLKT
-468 PTILEIE
+468 PTTLEIIFYYSVVFLIALL
-475 IYYIIVISIIIL
+475 IYIK
-487 INIIKSNR
+487 KSNR
-495 KFIKKIIQRKVYYLK
+495 KFIKKTIQIDIYNLK
-510 NNLINNKNKILI
+510 NFFINNRNKVLI
-522 FISIISLISITSIR
+522 FISIVSLISITSIK

-565 VDSGGSENYN
+565 VDSGGSESYD

-585 LDKGITKIDYIMI
+585 LDKRITKIDYIMI

-616 KVKNVIISKQIET
+616 KVKNVIISKQSET
-629 SENFKQIMQ
+629 SENFKQIMK
-638 IIKKKKI
+638 IIRKKRINLIIVQKETKI
-645 KLIVVQKGDKIKL
+645 KI
-658 DNFTTVDIISPQSEN
+658 DNFTTVDILSPQSEN
-673 LADNMNDNSIVAK
+673 IADNMNDNSIVAK

-708 IREKVNLKSDILKV
+708 IKEKINLKSDILKV

-739 RPKIALIGVGE
+739 KPKIALIGVGE
-750 NNKFGHPTE
+750 NNKFGHPTK
-759 DVIRRLT
+759 DVIKRLT
-766 ENKVKIYR
+766 ENKIKIYR
-774 TDTDGEISIKIKK
+774 TDTDGEIRIKIKK
-787 NKNIKIKK
+787 SKNIKIKK

>member
-6 LIATLGYIIGIVWG
+6 LIAALGYIIGIVWG

-42 NKNILRIIK
+42 NKNILRIIN

-67 AGFIHIKFLEYD
+67 AGFIHIKFLKYD
-79 YEKTYISLNN
+79 YEKIYISLEN

-97 SEKKEKQYINE
+97 SSKKEKQYINE
-108 YKLETEKINNIKLKK
+108 YKIETEKINNIKLKK

-138 KIKIEGTYIK
+138 KIKLEGTYIK
-148 PSKSRNYKG
+148 PSKSRNYRG

-182 KEKNINYLFMNL
+182 KEKNINYLFINL

-214 GVFLGILLGDKNSVE
+214 GVVLGILLGDKSSIE
-229 EDVKQNFS
+229 EDVRQNFA

-254 VIICISALL
+254 VVICISVLFKKL
-263 KKIRIPKNIGK
+263 KLNKNIRK
-274 VIASFFLFM
+274 VLTSLVLFM

-288 GFSVSATRAVIMST
+288 DFSVSATRAVIMST
-302 IVTMQMLFYKKQD
+302 IVIMQMLFYRKQD
-315 TITTIAFSSMI
+315 TITTIAFSSII
-326 ILMNNPYSILN
+326 ILINNPYSILN
-337 IGFLLSYGGTIGIIV
+337 IGFLLSYGGTIGIILFV
-352 FQNKIFIESE
+352 NRISIES
-362 KEDFFRRFKSNLKDI
+362 KEDFFQRFKSYLKDI
-377 CIVTISAQIIIMPIM
+377 CIVTISAQTIIMPII

-410 SLIIGPIIMIGLVVI
+410 SLIIGPIIMIGLVII

-435 SLIIKIYNILIVIL
+435 SLIIRFYNILIVIL
-449 MKTADIISKMP
+449 VRTADIISKIPM
-460 ISKIYLRT
+460 SKIYLKT
-468 PTILEIE
+468 PTTLEIIFYYSVVFLIALL
-475 IYYIIVISIIIL
+475 IYIK
-487 INIIKSNR
+487 KSNR
-495 KFIKKIIQRKVYYLK
+495 KFIKKTIQIDIYNLK
-510 NNLINNKNKILI
+510 NFFINNRNKVLI
-522 FISIISLISITSIR
+522 FISIVSLISITSIK

-565 VDSGGSENYN
+565 VDSGGSESYD

-585 LDKGITKIDYIMI
+585 LDKRITKIDYIMI

-616 KVKNVIISKQIET
+616 KVKNVIISKQSET
-629 SENFKQIMQ
+629 SENFKQIMK
-638 IIKKKKI
+638 IIRKKRINLIIVQKETKI
-645 KLIVVQKGDKIKL
+645 KI
-658 DNFTTVDIISPQSEN
+658 DNFTTVDILSPQSESI
-673 LADNMNDNSIVAK
+673 ADNMNDNSIVAK

-708 IREKVNLKSDILKV
+708 IKEKINLKSDILKV

-739 RPKIALIGVGE
+739 KPKIALIGVGE
-750 NNKFGHPTE
+750 NNKFGHPTK
-759 DVIRRLT
+759 DVIKRLT
-766 ENKVKIYR
+766 ENKIKIYR
-774 TDTDGEISIKIKK
+774 TDTDGEIRIKIKK
-787 NKNIKIKK
+787 SKNIKIKK

>member
-6 LIATLGYIIGIVWG
+6 LIAALGYIIGIVWG

-67 AGFIHIKFLEYD
+67 AGFIHIKFLKYD
-79 YEKTYISLNN
+79 YEKIYISLEN

-97 SEKKEKQYINE
+97 SSKKEKQYINE
-108 YKLETEKINNIKLKK
+108 YKIETEKINNIKLKK

-138 KIKIEGTYIK
+138 KIKLEGTYIK
-148 PSKSRNYKG
+148 PSKSRNYRG

-182 KEKNINYLFMNL
+182 KEKNINYFFIIL

-214 GVFLGILLGDKNSVE
+214 GVFLGILLGDKNSIE
-229 EDVKQNFS
+229 EDVRQNFA

-254 VIICISALL
+254 VVICISVLFKKL
-263 KKIRIPKNIGK
+263 KLNKNIRK
-274 VIASFFLFM
+274 VLTSLVLFM

-288 GFSVSATRAVIMST
+288 DFSVSATRAVIMST
-302 IVTMQMLFYKKQD
+302 IVIMQMLFYRKQD
-315 TITTIAFSSMI
+315 TITTIAFSSII
-326 ILMNNPYSILN
+326 ILINNPYSILN
-337 IGFLLSYGGTIGIIV
+337 IGFLLSYGGTIGIILFV
-352 FQNKIFIESE
+352 NRISIES
-362 KEDFFRRFKSNLKDI
+362 KEDFFQRFKSYLKDI
-377 CIVTISAQIIIMPIM
+377 CIVTISAQTIIMPII

-410 SLIIGPIIMIGLVVI
+410 SLIIGPIIMIGLVII

-435 SLIIKIYNILIVIL
+435 SLIIRFYNILIVIL
-449 MKTADIISKMP
+449 VKTADIISKIP
-460 ISKIYLRT
+460 ISKIYLKT
-468 PTILEIE
+468 PTTLEIIFYYSVVFLIALL
-475 IYYIIVISIIIL
+475 IYIK
-487 INIIKSNR
+487 KSNR
-495 KFIKKIIQRKVYYLK
+495 KFIKKTIQIDIYNLK
-510 NNLINNKNKILI
+510 NFFINNRNKVLI
-522 FISIISLISITSIR
+522 FISIVSLISITSIK

-565 VDSGGSENYN
+565 VDSGGSESYD

-585 LDKGITKIDYIMI
+585 LDKRITKIDYIMI

-616 KVKNVIISKQIET
+616 KVKNVIISKQSET
-629 SENFKQIMQ
+629 SENFKQIMK
-638 IIKKKKI
+638 IIRKKRINLIIVQKETKI
-645 KLIVVQKGDKIKL
+645 KI
-658 DNFTTVDIISPQSEN
+658 DNFTTVDILSPQSEN
-673 LADNMNDNSIVAK
+673 IADNMNDNSIVAK

-708 IREKVNLKSDILKV
+708 IKEKINLKSDILKV

-739 RPKIALIGVGE
+739 KPKIALIGVGE

-759 DVIRRLT
+759 DVIKRLT
-766 ENKVKIYR
+766 ENKIKIYR
-774 TDTDGEISIKIKK
+774 TDTDGEIRIKIKK
-787 NKNIKIKK
+787 SKNIKIKK

>member
-6 LIATLGYIIGIVWG
+6 LIAALGYIIGIVWG

-67 AGFIHIKFLEYD
+67 AGFIHIKFLKYD
-79 YEKTYISLNN
+79 YEKIYISLEN

-97 SEKKEKQYINE
+97 SSKKEKQYINE
-108 YKLETEKINNIKLKK
+108 YKIETEKINNIKLKK

-138 KIKIEGTYIK
+138 KIKLEGTYIK
-148 PSKSRNYKG
+148 PSKSRNYRG

-182 KEKNINYLFMNL
+182 KEKNINYFFIIL

-214 GVFLGILLGDKNSVE
+214 GVFLGILLGDKNSIE
-229 EDVKQNFS
+229 EDVRQNFA

-254 VIICISALL
+254 VVICISVLFKKL
-263 KKIRIPKNIGK
+263 KLNKNIRK
-274 VIASFFLFM
+274 VLTSLVLFM

-288 GFSVSATRAVIMST
+288 DFSASATRAVIMSN
-302 IVTMQMLFYKKQD
+302 IVILQMLFYRKQD
-315 TITTIAFSSMI
+315 TITTIAFSSII
-326 ILMNNPYSILN
+326 ILINNPYSILN
-337 IGFLLSYGGTIGIIV
+337 IGFLLSYGGTIGIILFV
-352 FQNKIFIESE
+352 NRISIES
-362 KEDFFRRFKSNLKDI
+362 KEDFFQRFKSYLKDI
-377 CIVTISAQIIIMPIM
+377 CIVTISAQTIIMPII

-410 SLIIGPIIMIGLVVI
+410 SLIIGPIIMIGLVII

-435 SLIIKIYNILIVIL
+435 SLIIRFYNILIVIL
-449 MKTADIISKMP
+449 VKTADIISKIP
-460 ISKIYLRT
+460 ISKIYLKT
-468 PTILEIE
+468 PTTLEIIFYYSVVFLIALL
-475 IYYIIVISIIIL
+475 IYIK
-487 INIIKSNR
+487 KSNR
-495 KFIKKIIQRKVYYLK
+495 KFIKKTIQIDIYNLK
-510 NNLINNKNKILI
+510 NFFINNRNKVLI
-522 FISIISLISITSIR
+522 FISIVSLISITSIK

-565 VDSGGSENYN
+565 VDSGGSESYD

-585 LDKGITKIDYIMI
+585 LDKRITKIDYIMI

-611 VLENI
+611 VLENL
-616 KVKNVIISKQIET
+616 KVKNVIISKQSET
-629 SENFKQIMQ
+629 SENFKQIMK
-638 IIKKKKI
+638 IIRKKRI
-645 KLIVVQKGDKIKL
+645 NLIVVQKGTKIKI
-658 DNFTTVDIISPQSEN
+658 DNFTTVDILSPQSEN
-673 LADNMNDNSIVAK
+673 IADNMNDNSIVAK

-708 IREKVNLKSDILKV
+708 IKEKINLKSDILKV

-739 RPKIALIGVGE
+739 KPKIALIGVGE

-759 DVIRRLT
+759 DVIKRLT
-766 ENKVKIYR
+766 ENKIKIYR
-774 TDTDGEISIKIKK
+774 TDTDGEIRIKIKK
-787 NKNIKIKK
+787 SKNIKIKK

>member
-6 LIATLGYIIGIVWG
+6 LIAALGYIIGIVWG

-42 NKNILRIIK
+42 NKNILRIIN

-67 AGFIHIKFLEYD
+67 AGFIHIKFLKYD
-79 YEKTYISLNN
+79 YEKIYISLEN

-97 SEKKEKQYINE
+97 SSKKEKQYINE
-108 YKLETEKINNIKLKK
+108 YKIETEKINNIKLKK

-138 KIKIEGTYIK
+138 KIKLEGTYIK

-182 KEKNINYLFMNL
+182 KEKNINYFFIIL

-214 GVFLGILLGDKNSVE
+214 GLFLGILLGDKSSIE
-229 EDVKQNFS
+229 ENVRQNFA

-254 VIICISALL
+254 VVICISVLFKKL
-263 KKIRIPKNIGK
+263 KLNKNIRK
-274 VIASFFLFM
+274 VLTSLVLFM

-288 GFSVSATRAVIMST
+288 DFSVSATRAVIMST
-302 IVTMQMLFYKKQD
+302 IVIMQMLFYRKQD
-315 TITTIAFSSMI
+315 TITTIAFSSII
-326 ILMNNPYSILN
+326 ILINNPYSILN
-337 IGFLLSYGGTIGIIV
+337 IGFLLSYGGTIGIILFV
-352 FQNKIFIESE
+352 NRISIES
-362 KEDFFRRFKSNLKDI
+362 KEDFFQRFKSYLKDI
-377 CIVTISAQIIIMPIM
+377 CIVTISAQTIIMPII

-410 SLIIGPIIMIGLVVI
+410 SLIIGPIIMIGLVII

-435 SLIIKIYNILIVIL
+435 SLIIRFYNILIVIL
-449 MKTADIISKMP
+449 VRTADIISKIPM
-460 ISKIYLRT
+460 SKIYLKT
-468 PTILEIE
+468 PTTLEIIFYYSVVFLIALL
-475 IYYIIVISIIIL
+475 IYIK
-487 INIIKSNR
+487 KSNR
-495 KFIKKIIQRKVYYLK
+495 KFIKKTIQIDIYNLK
-510 NNLINNKNKILI
+510 NFFINNRNKVLI
-522 FISIISLISITSIR
+522 FISIVILISITSIK

-565 VDSGGSENYN
+565 VDSGGSESYD

-585 LDKGITKIDYIMI
+585 LDKRITKIDYIMI

-616 KVKNVIISKQIET
+616 KVKNVIISKQCET
-629 SENFKQIMQ
+629 SENFKQIMK
-638 IIKKKKI
+638 IIRKKRINLIIVQKETKI
-645 KLIVVQKGDKIKL
+645 KI
-658 DNFTTVDIISPQSEN
+658 DNFTTVDILSPQSEN
-673 LADNMNDNSIVAK
+673 IADNMNDNSIVAK

-708 IREKVNLKSDILKV
+708 IKEKINLKSDILKV

-739 RPKIALIGVGE
+739 KPKIALIGVGE
-750 NNKFGHPTE
+750 NNKFGHPTK
-759 DVIRRLT
+759 DVIKRLT
-766 ENKVKIYR
+766 ENKIKIYR
-774 TDTDGEISIKIKK
+774 TDTDGEIRIKIKK
-787 NKNIKIKK
+787 SKNIKIKK

>member
-6 LIATLGYIIGIVWG
+6 LIAALGYIIGIVWG

-58 TILLLIFII
+58 TILLFIFII
-67 AGFIHIKFLEYD
+67 AGFIHIKFLKYD
-79 YEKTYISLNN
+79 YEKIYISLEN

-97 SEKKEKQYINE
+97 SSKKEKQYINE
-108 YKLETEKINNIKLKK
+108 YKIETEKINNIKLKK

-138 KIKIEGTYIK
+138 KIKLEGTYIK

-172 IEQNGKIELI
+172 IEQNGKIELV
-182 KEKNINYLFMNL
+182 KEKNINYLFINL

-214 GVFLGILLGDKNSVE
+214 GVFLGILLGDKSSIE
-229 EDVKQNFS
+229 EDVRQNFA

-254 VIICISALL
+254 VVICILVLFKKL
-263 KKIRIPKNIGK
+263 KLNKNIRK
-274 VIASFFLFM
+274 ALASLVLFM

-288 GFSVSATRAVIMST
+288 DFSVSATRAVIMST
-302 IVTMQMLFYKKQD
+302 IVIMQMLFYRKQD
-315 TITTIAFSSMI
+315 TITTIALSSII
-326 ILMNNPYSILN
+326 ILINNPYSILN
-337 IGFLLSYGGTIGIIV
+337 IGFLLSYGGTIGIILFV
-352 FQNKIFIESE
+352 NKISIES
-362 KEDFFRRFKSNLKDI
+362 KEDFFQRFKSYLKDI
-377 CIVTISAQIIIMPIM
+377 CIVTISAQIIIAPII

-410 SLIIGPIIMIGLVVI
+410 SLIIGPIIMIGLVII

-435 SLIIKIYNILIVIL
+435 SLIIRFYNILIVIL
-449 MKTADIISKMP
+449 VRTADIISKIP
-460 ISKIYLRT
+460 ISKIYLKT
-468 PTILEIE
+468 PTTLEIIFYYSVVFLIALL
-475 IYYIIVISIIIL
+475 IYIK
-487 INIIKSNR
+487 KSNR
-495 KFIKKIIQRKVYYLK
+495 KFIKKTIQIDIYNLK
-510 NNLINNKNKILI
+510 NFFINNRNKVLI
-522 FISIISLISITSIR
+522 FISIVSLISITSIK

-565 VDSGGSENYN
+565 VDSGGSESYD

-585 LDKGITKIDYIMI
+585 LDKRITKIDYIMI

-616 KVKNVIISKQIET
+616 KVKKVIISKQSET
-629 SENFKQIMQ
+629 SENFKQIMK
-638 IIKKKKI
+638 IIRKKRINLIIVQKETKI
-645 KLIVVQKGDKIKL
+645 KI
-658 DNFTTVDIISPQSEN
+658 DNFTTVDILSPQSEN
-673 LADNMNDNSIVAK
+673 IADNMNDNSIVAK

-708 IREKVNLKSDILKV
+708 IKEKINLKSDILKV

-739 RPKIALIGVGE
+739 KPKIALIGVGE
-750 NNKFGHPTE
+750 NNKFGHPTK
-759 DVIRRLT
+759 DVIKRLT
-766 ENKVKIYR
+766 ENKIKIYR
-774 TDTDGEISIKIKK
+774 TDTDGEIRIKIKK
-787 NKNIKIKK
+787 SKNIKIKK